1 MKKGRWVPLLAGVIS
16 LLLIAGIASAS
27 QASHRVQRSLAG
39 PFCISKKSGVVRQVA
54 PNAKCRKG
62 EIRKVG
68 FAVTGLRGPAGAAGP
83 QGPVGASGAQ
93 GPGGATGV
101 TGGTGASGPQGLPG
115 PAGQG
120 PTAGT

>member
-68 FAVTGLRGPAGAAGP
+68 FAVTGLPDQPVRPARRVPVAPAAP
-83 QGPVGASGAQ
+83 RVRAVLRA
-93 GPGGATGV
+93 
-101 TGGTGASGPQGLPG
+101 
-115 PAGQG
+115 
-120 PTAGT
+120 